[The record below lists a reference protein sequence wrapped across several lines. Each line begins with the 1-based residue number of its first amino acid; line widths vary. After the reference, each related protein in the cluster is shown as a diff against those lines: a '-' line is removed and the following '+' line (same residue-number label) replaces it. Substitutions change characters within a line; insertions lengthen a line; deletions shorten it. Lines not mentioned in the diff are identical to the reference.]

1 MVAAKCVQNLQS
13 MYRKMNSYIVKELSM
28 MIGEKFT
35 VTSSETK
42 YVQDLQSMYKRLF
55 LYTLSQERGDDMQ
68 EIIAKD
74 VVKSTVAT
82 TPRQAMTL
90 ARQVQMLSQDKS
102 EITIN
107 FAGITTIT
115 AVFANRLL
123 EQLHELFGDEVWQY
137 VKLDLASLSS
147 HQRETIELV
156 MTSRG
161 RKLTE
166 DEIGSEVD

>member
-1 MVAAKCVQNLQS
+1 
-13 MYRKMNSYIVKELSM
+13 
-28 MIGEKFT
+28 
-35 VTSSETK
+35 
-42 YVQDLQSMYKRLF
+42 
-55 LYTLSQERGDDMQ
+55 MQ

-90 ARQVQMLSQDKS
+90 ARQVQMLSQNKS
-102 EITIN
+102 KITIN

-123 EQLHELFGDEVWQY
+123 EQLHELFSDEVWQY
-137 VKLDLASLSS
+137 VKLDLALLAS

-161 RKLTE
+161 RKLSQA
-166 DEIGSEVD
+166 EIGSEVD

>member
-1 MVAAKCVQNLQS
+1 
-13 MYRKMNSYIVKELSM
+13 
-28 MIGEKFT
+28 
-35 VTSSETK
+35 
-42 YVQDLQSMYKRLF
+42 
-55 LYTLSQERGDDMQ
+55 MQ
-68 EIIAKD
+68 EIIARN
-74 VVKSTVAT
+74 VVNSNLAT

-90 ARQVQMLSQDKS
+90 ARQVQMLSQDRS

-123 EQLHELFGDEVWQY
+123 EQLYELFGDEVWQY
-137 VKLDLASLSS
+137 VKLDLASLAS

-161 RKLTE
+161 RKLSQA
-166 DEIGSEVD
+166 EIDAEVD

>member
-1 MVAAKCVQNLQS
+1 
-13 MYRKMNSYIVKELSM
+13 
-28 MIGEKFT
+28 
-35 VTSSETK
+35 
-42 YVQDLQSMYKRLF
+42 
-55 LYTLSQERGDDMQ
+55 MQ

-74 VVKSTVAT
+74 VVKSNLAT

-137 VKLDLASLSS
+137 VKLDLASLAS
-147 HQRETIELV
+147 HQRELLELV
-156 MTSRG
+156 VAGSG
-161 RKLTE
+161 QKLTE
-166 DEIGSEVD
+166 DEIGSEVDWVVCLTRKKVQASDFNQGSSPKISIISRKEVT